1 MYPISGYY
9 IYISA
14 TYTPPLFTHHHNYP
28 PLPVPNL
35 PTFPFPVLWIV
46 SMFVD
51 VMGEGEWMDG

>member
-1 MYPISGYY
+1 VVIIF
-9 IYISA
+9 IYQQL
-14 TYTPPLFTHHHNYP
+14 TPPPLFTHHHNYP